1 MLGAL
6 APSVAASPDGP
17 WGELADTLVKS
28 GITIAVMLVL
38 GRLFLPH
45 VFSQAARPKSPEVF
59 LATSLLDVIVSS
71 MATSITGLSPI
82 VGAPLAGMP
91 LAEPDYPGEVEIMTA
106 PFQGRAPG

>member
-45 VFSQAARPKSPEVF
+45 VFSPAARTKSPEVL
-59 LATSLLDVIVSS
+59 LAASLLEIGRASCRERVCQ
-71 MATSITGLSPI
+71 
-82 VGAPLAGMP
+82 
-91 LAEPDYPGEVEIMTA
+91 YVEIPVVAVSLKKKTYKLLMIVLYK
-106 PFQGRAPG
+106 